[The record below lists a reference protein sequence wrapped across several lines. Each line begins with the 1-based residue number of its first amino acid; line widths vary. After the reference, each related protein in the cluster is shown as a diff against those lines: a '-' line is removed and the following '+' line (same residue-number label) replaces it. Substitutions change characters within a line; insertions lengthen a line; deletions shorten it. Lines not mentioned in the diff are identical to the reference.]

1 MPSDPRTADV
11 STSDHARPLTVLQL
25 VPTMKSG
32 GVERGAIEIA
42 QALIDRGDRALI
54 ASRGGR
60 MVAQFRRIGGEF
72 HELDMASK
80 SPIVMYRNV
89 ARLRTLMREEGVD
102 IVHARSR
109 APAWSGY
116 YAARAEGVPFV
127 TTYHG
132 VYNEDFPLKRHYN
145 AIMARGAPTIA
156 ISEHVARIVQERHGL
171 GPDQIEIIPRGAD
184 IRTFDEEAVSTERT
198 LSLGNAWGVIEDSR
212 PIVMLPG
219 RLTGWKG
226 QTTLIA
232 AAAELLSRKKSLGE
246 HLDCQFVL
254 VGDDHGSGF
263 QRKLEA
269 QIAAAGLTG
278 YFRLVGHC
286 ADMEAAYKLAAVVV
300 SASTEPEAF
309 GRVAVEAQAMGRPI
323 IASAHGG
330 SLETVEDQKTG
341 YLYPPQDPKALAEVI
356 DAALSLDPSARAH
369 MGMAGR
375 ARVRSRFT
383 VEAMQRSTL
392 AVYDRIM
399 EARR

>member
-1 MPSDPRTADV
+1 MPVDPRTSDV
-11 STSDHARPLTVLQL
+11 SPSDHARPPTVLQL
-25 VPTMKSG
+25 VPSLKSG

-42 QALIDRGDRALI
+42 QALIDRGGRALI
-54 ASRGGR
+54 ASSGGR
-60 MVAQFRRIGGEF
+60 MAAQFRRIGGELV
-72 HELDMASK
+72 ELDMASK
-80 SPIVMYRNV
+80 SPLTIYRNIN
-89 ARLRTLMREEGVD
+89 RLRAVIREEGVA

-132 VYNEDFPLKRHYN
+132 VYTEDIPLKRHYN
-145 AIMARGAPTIA
+145 AIMARGRPTIA
-156 ISEHVARIVQERHGL
+156 ISEHVARIVVDRHGL
-171 GPDQIEIIPRGAD
+171 APDEIEVIPRGAD

-212 PIVMLPG
+212 PIVLLPG

-226 QTTLIA
+226 QTALIA
-232 AAAELLSRKKSLGE
+232 AAKELLTQKTAAGE
-246 HLDCQFVL
+246 RLDCQFVL

-263 QRKLEA
+263 QRRLEA

-286 ADMEAAYKLAAVVV
+286 ADMEAAYKLSAVVV
-300 SASTEPEAF
+300 SASLEPEAF

-330 SLETVEDQKTG
+330 SLETVEDGKTG
-341 YLYPPQDPKALAEVI
+341 WLYPPDDPKALAASI

-369 MGMAGR
+369 LGMAGR

-383 VEAMQRSTL
+383 VEA
-392 AVYDRIM
+392 
-399 EARR
+399 